1 MTPALHKALLL
12 TCFSIALV
20 LFAGCDSNDM
30 AMETPIEFGEATY
43 QVSEAS
49 ESLDV
54 DVVLD
59 QPADQDLTVPL
70 SISGSAIAGVD
81 YETLDTEAV
90 TIEQNSTTGTLTITP
105 IDNASIDSESRTIV
119 LSVDADEL
127 DGYTGGQTAET
138 EITITDNEM
147 EGSYT
152 LSFQEPS
159 YTTNEF
165 NQDTV
170 DVVVELNQP
179 LPTALE
185 VSLETGGS
193 ATSANYNL
201 LTDRVEVPAN
211 ATTDTL
217 QVEIKDTENYGNT
230 QRLTLRLQEP
240 DNEAISVAG
249 TTEAEISIVNPL
261 ADVAVFAADEDFA
274 RIYAYNTFRDVA
286 VPETGRQNS
295 DESAGVVFDESFAF
309 TIYPF
314 RDQDASTDP
323 NVFGFGSPLWSEANF
338 TRNTNI
344 LNMVEFYSGGGPN
357 TVDANVSSGSAGLYY
372 PDFFRL
378 TPDAPGATTGTVS
391 LVVDEV
397 RVYQRDET
405 DDGVTNPDTF
415 VIGLRGGGTYDEV
428 AGTINVTITFDETAV
443 GNGTVTRRFELSERR
458 PSN

>member
-81 YETLDTEAV
+81 YEALDTEAV

-138 EITITDNEM
+138 EITIMDNEM

-193 ATSANYNL
+193 ATSAN
-201 LTDRVEVPAN
+201 
-211 ATTDTL
+211 
-217 QVEIKDTENYGNT
+217 
-230 QRLTLRLQEP
+230 
-240 DNEAISVAG
+240 
-249 TTEAEISIVNPL
+249 
-261 ADVAVFAADEDFA
+261 
-274 RIYAYNTFRDVA
+274 
-286 VPETGRQNS
+286 
-295 DESAGVVFDESFAF
+295 
-309 TIYPF
+309 
-314 RDQDASTDP
+314 
-323 NVFGFGSPLWSEANF
+323 
-338 TRNTNI
+338 
-344 LNMVEFYSGGGPN
+344 
-357 TVDANVSSGSAGLYY
+357 
-372 PDFFRL
+372 
-378 TPDAPGATTGTVS
+378 
-391 LVVDEV
+391 
-397 RVYQRDET
+397 
-405 DDGVTNPDTF
+405 
-415 VIGLRGGGTYDEV
+415 
-428 AGTINVTITFDETAV
+428 
-443 GNGTVTRRFELSERR
+443 
-458 PSN
+458 